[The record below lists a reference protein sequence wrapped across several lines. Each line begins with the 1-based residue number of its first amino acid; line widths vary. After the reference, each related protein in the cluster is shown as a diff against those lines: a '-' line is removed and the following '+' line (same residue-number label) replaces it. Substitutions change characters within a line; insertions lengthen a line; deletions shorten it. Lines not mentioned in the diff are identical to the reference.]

1 MASRAGSLLPKHSA
15 DVESMIFIHEGECIL
30 NINDELQTLKAGD
43 AFCIPAQ
50 KIHQF
55 KAITD
60 FIGIHIMPKEIKFQ
74 FFDYSIYCHL
84 LEIFSIYVILSE
96 YSLY

>member
-1 MASRAGSLLPKHSA
+1 MEKVIPAKIKVLANGQNLIVKQMISNSGALLPKHSA
-15 DVESMIFIHEGECIL
+15 DVESMIFIHEGECVL
-30 NINDELQTLKAGD
+30 SMNGELQTLKAGD

-50 KIHQF
+50 QIHQF

-74 FFDYSIYCHL
+74 FFD
-84 LEIFSIYVILSE
+84 
-96 YSLY
+96 